1 MDNPPR
7 TASSAPAMP
16 PKPNPFIRALDISAT
31 FLFAIEGALAAIQAH
46 LDLLGVLVLG
56 FTTAF
61 GGGVIRDLLFGATP
75 PAALRDW
82 RYAALAFTGGA
93 IAFLCYPLISTL
105 PPIVLIGVDA
115 AGLAL
120 FCVAG
125 TEKELLYGIPP
136 FIAALLG
143 AITAVG
149 GGTLRDVLLARIP
162 LVLRADFYATA
173 ALCGALAVVAGQ
185 KFGLRPRFAGLGG
198 FLVCFLLRL
207 IAVRLHWHL
216 PVLAESQS

>member
-1 MDNPPR
+1 M
-7 TASSAPAMP
+7 PA
-16 PKPNPFIRALDISAT
+16 KPNPFIRALDISAT
-31 FLFAIEGALAAIQAH
+31 FLFAIEGAVAAVQAH
-46 LDLLGVLVLG
+46 LDVLGVLVLAVV
-56 FTTAF
+56 TAF
-61 GGGVIRDLLFGATP
+61 GGGVIRDLLIGATP

-82 RYAALAFTGGA
+82 RYAALALAGGA
-93 IAFLCYPLISTL
+93 VTFLFYPLIRIM

-125 TEKELLYGIPP
+125 TEKALLYGIPP

-185 KFGLRPRFAGLGG
+185 KLGLRSRLAGLVG
-198 FLVCFLLRL
+198 FLACFLLRL

-216 PVLAESQS
+216 PVLAESRS